1 MVFGLLTCIG
11 ISYKKSNTDIRSKFA
26 LTPSQIEEIYKRSEL
41 SHILI
46 LSTCNRTELY
56 SFDNSYE
63 DLLHLIGDDDIELFK
78 SHSYT
83 IKGRETFEH
92 MVKVVSGMDS
102 QLLGD
107 YEISGQFKDS
117 INLAKKY
124 NKLGGYFEKITNFAQ
139 SISKKIRTE
148 TIISKGSVSVSKT
161 AVKYLIN
168 NVDEL
173 DTKSILVIGAGKM
186 GRYTMMNILNDIP
199 SPNLTLINRT
209 DSVAEEIAHSL
220 RIGND
225 TYDNIYEQISKVDV
239 IIVATNSPK
248 YIIEEVHISSP
259 KTIIDLSIPKNV
271 NPSISNIDGINL
283 VDVDI
288 LSKVKDDTLKMRRG
302 EIDKA
307 NKIIKERLDKFET
320 QINQGVEFV
329 KKYLLK

>member
-1 MVFGLLTCIG
+1 MVFELLTCIG
-11 ISYKKSNTDIRSKFA
+11 ISYKKSNTDVRSAFA

-46 LSTCNRTELY
+46 LSTCNRTEIY

-63 DLLHLIGDDDIELFK
+63 DLIPLIGGYDIELFK

-92 MVKVVSGMDS
+92 MVRVTSGMDS

-117 INLAKKY
+117 IQLAKQY
-124 NKLGGYFEKITNFAQ
+124 NKLGGYFEKITNFVQ
-139 SISKKIRTE
+139 SISKKVRTE
-148 TIISKGSVSVSKT
+148 TKISKGSVSVSKT
-161 AVKYLIN
+161 AVKYLMD

-173 DTKSILVIGAGKM
+173 DTKSILVVGAGKM
-186 GRYTMMNILNDIP
+186 GRNTMMNILNDLS

-220 RIGND
+220 KIGND
-225 TYDNIYEQISKVDV
+225 TYDNIYEQILKADV
-239 IIVATNSPK
+239 IIVATNSSK
-248 YIIEEVHISSP
+248 YIIEEVHINSP

-283 VDVDI
+283 VDVDV
-288 LSKVKDDTLKMRRG
+288 LSKVKDDTLKIRRG
-302 EIDKA
+302 EINKA